1 VHRSD
6 RFRIE
11 ASTLSKQDP
20 EKRVHNWDEVFL
32 GFSPG
37 IAMREASR
45 CLECE
50 HAPCL
55 HACPLHNN
63 IPEAMFLI
71 AEGRFREAGLKFL
84 ETSNM
89 PDVCGRICPQEKLC
103 EGACVL
109 TTTTE
114 PVRIGK
120 LEAFSVDYLREHY
133 GYPPPVVLP
142 PTGYEIAVVGAGPAG
157 LVVGEELSKRGHGVT
172 LFDTWPR
179 PGGLLLYGI
188 PNFKLKKE
196 VSLALIARLE
206 RLGVRFVCGV
216 RVGNRRAVDELIGR
230 GYDAVFLG
238 HGATAGNPMKIPG
251 EELNNIYQATEY
263 LVRGNV
269 PPEELPPELRG
280 KPHAGRYTAV
290 IGGGDTAMD
299 CVRTARRLK
308 PEGTVHCVYRRTEA
322 EMPGRAEERRHA
334 REEGVIFEWLTL
346 PKRFLA
352 NERGEVAA
360 MECVRMR
367 LGEPDAKG
375 RRRPIEVPGT
385 EFTLEVDTVV
395 LALGYNVD
403 PEIAESTPGLK
414 EEKWGTIWV
423 NRKKLEKP
431 ADRKFGLPVITFA
444 APTWWSMPW
453 RRRAK
458 RLKTLTEPCAPALR
472 STSSPPKV
480 SLESMHAVGVSQ
492 HVCCPW
498 TVFPSS
504 KPDELLSSLC

>member
-1 VHRSD
+1 VRGTTTNRGVQLAEETTDSVAIEVPVRRSD

-11 ASTLSKQDP
+11 PSPLPKRRP
-20 EKRVHNWDEVFL
+20 EDRVHNWDEVFL
-32 GFSPG
+32 GFLP
-37 IAMREASR
+37 AVAAQEASR

-50 HAPCL
+50 HAPCTS
-55 HACPLHNN
+55 ACPLHNK

-71 AEGRFREAGLKFL
+71 AEGRFAEAALKFL

-109 TTTTE
+109 STATE

-120 LEAFSVDYLREHY
+120 LEAFCVDYLREHY
-133 GYPPPVVLP
+133 GHPAPESLP
-142 PTGYEIAVVGAGPAG
+142 RTGYELAVVGAGPAG
-157 LVVGEELSKRGHGVT
+157 LAVAEELSKCGHNVT
-172 LFDTWPR
+172 IFDAWPR

-196 VSLALIARLE
+196 VTLALIERLE
-206 RLGVRFVCGV
+206 RQGVRFVCGV
-216 RVGNRRAVDELIGR
+216 RLGSAHAVDELIAR

-251 EELNNIYQATEY
+251 EELKNVYQASEY

-269 PPEELPPELRG
+269 PPEELPEELRG
-280 KPHAGRYTAV
+280 KPHAGRRTAV

-299 CVRTARRLK
+299 CVRTARRLN
-308 PEGTVHCVYRRTEA
+308 PQGTVHCVYRRTEV

-346 PKRFLA
+346 PKRFLPNA
-352 NERGEVAA
+352 GGEVAA
-360 MECVRMR
+360 MECIRMR

-385 EFTLEVDTVV
+385 EFTLEVDTAV

-403 PEIAESTPGLK
+403 PEIAASTPGLR

-423 NRKKLEKP
+423 ESEETGKTSRQEIWAAGDNVRGADLVVNAVAAARK
-431 ADRKFGLPVITFA
+431 A
-444 APTWWSMPW
+444 AGDIDH
-453 RRRAK
+453 
-458 RLKTLTEPCAPALR
+458 ALR
-472 STSSPPKV
+472 SRPPKKK
-480 SLESMHAVGVSQ
+480 L
-492 HVCCPW
+492 
-498 TVFPSS
+498 PS
-504 KPDELLSSLC
+504 

>member
-1 VHRSD
+1 MKRGVQLAEETMDSVAIEAPVRRSD

-11 ASTLSKQDP
+11 PSPLPKRQP
-20 EKRVHNWDEVFL
+20 EDRVHNWDEVFL
-32 GFSPG
+32 GFLP
-37 IAMREASR
+37 AVAAREASR

-50 HAPCL
+50 HAPCVS
-55 HACPLHNN
+55 ACPLHNK
-63 IPEAMFLI
+63 IPDAMFLI
-71 AEGRFREAGLKFL
+71 AEGRFAEAALKFL

-109 TTTTE
+109 STATE

-120 LEAFSVDYLREHY
+120 LEAFCVDYLREHY
-133 GYPPPVVLP
+133 AHPAPVSLP
-142 PTGYEIAVVGAGPAG
+142 RTGYEVAVVGAGPAG
-157 LVVGEELSKRGHGVT
+157 LAVAEELSKCGHNVT
-172 LFDTWPR
+172 IFDAWPR

-196 VSLALIARLE
+196 VTLALIERLE

-216 RVGNRRAVDELIGR
+216 RLGSAYAVDELIAR

-251 EELNNIYQATEY
+251 EELKNVYQATEY

-269 PPEELPPELRG
+269 PPEELPQELRG
-280 KPHAGRYTAV
+280 KPHAGQHTAV

-299 CVRTARRLK
+299 CVRTARRLN
-308 PEGTVHCVYRRTEA
+308 PQGTVHCVYRRTEV

-346 PKRFLA
+346 PKRFLP
-352 NERGEVAA
+352 NERGGVTA
-360 MECVRMR
+360 MDCVRMR

-385 EFTLEVDTVV
+385 EFTLEVDTAV

-403 PEIAESTPGLK
+403 PEIAGSTPGLR

-423 NRKKLEKP
+423 ESEETGKTSRQEIWAAGDNVRGADLVVNAVAAARKAAGDIDRTLRTRPPKKKLC
-431 ADRKFGLPVITFA
+431 
-444 APTWWSMPW
+444 S
-453 RRRAK
+453 
-458 RLKTLTEPCAPALR
+458 
-472 STSSPPKV
+472 
-480 SLESMHAVGVSQ
+480 
-492 HVCCPW
+492 
-498 TVFPSS
+498 
-504 KPDELLSSLC
+504 